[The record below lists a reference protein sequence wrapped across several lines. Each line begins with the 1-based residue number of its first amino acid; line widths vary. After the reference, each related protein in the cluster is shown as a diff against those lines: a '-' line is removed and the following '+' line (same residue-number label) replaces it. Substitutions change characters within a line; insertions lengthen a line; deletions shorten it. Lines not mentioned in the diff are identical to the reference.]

1 MRAFSAQQLQK
12 RLKQAKESYIK
23 QALVVFKS
31 LFRQFESL
39 SVLVSLLLGAKFPEF
54 GAYSCSSCATEPN
67 TEAIGY

>member
-39 SVLVSLLLGAKFPEF
+39 SVLVSLLL
-54 GAYSCSSCATEPN
+54 SLNILSSALTVAAHALLSPIH
-67 TEAIGY
+67 EAIGY